1 MEKNPISIHVYCIED
16 DEQTRLLFQEIL
28 RTYLLV
34 GLPFQI
40 RHWKEDKKMVEVAL
54 RYGKIIEQSDTET
67 VIEGIVT
74 QEMIK
79 EVFDNNKR
87 DKEWGKFF
95 TISVGKIWST
105 HYGSEL
111 YFSDLSEEE
120 ASSIEKMLSP
130 VESYLSIYREDFE
143 RGIEY

>member
-1 MEKNPISIHVYCIED
+1 MEKKPISIHVYCVED
-16 DEQTRLLFQEIL
+16 DEETRLLVQEIL

-40 RHWKEDKKMVEVAL
+40 RHWKEEKEMVEVAL
-54 RYGKIIEQSDTET
+54 RYGKMTEQTDWEI

-95 TISVGKIWST
+95 TISVGKIWCT

-111 YFSDLSEEE
+111 YFSNLSEEE
-120 ASSIEKMLSP
+120 AWVIEQRLFPKQ
-130 VESYLSIYREDFE
+130 SYLSIAKHTPK
-143 RGIEY
+143 

>member
-1 MEKNPISIHVYCIED
+1 MEKNPIFIHVYCIED
-16 DEQTRLLFQEIL
+16 DEETHLLVQEIL

-40 RHWKEDKKMVEVAL
+40 RHWKEDKEIVEVAL
-54 RYGKIIEQSDTET
+54 RYGKMIEQSDTEA

-79 EVFDNNKR
+79 EVFDNNKS

-95 TISVGKIWST
+95 TISVGKICCT

-111 YFSDLSEEE
+111 CFSDLSEKE

-143 RGIEY
+143 RVIEY

>member
-1 MEKNPISIHVYCIED
+1 MEKKPVFIHVYCIED
-16 DEQTRLLFQEIL
+16 DEQTRLLLREIL

-40 RHWKEDKKMVEVAL
+40 RHWKEDKEMVEVAL
-54 RYGKIIEQSDTET
+54 RYGKMIEQSDTET

-74 QEMIK
+74 EEMIK

-95 TISVGKIWST
+95 TISVGKIWCT

-111 YFSDLSEEE
+111 CFSDLSEEE
-120 ASSIEKMLSP
+120 ASAIEKMLSP
-130 VESYLSIYREDFE
+130 VELHLNIYREKFDA
-143 RGIEY
+143 